1 LSLSERE
8 KKASEEMLVEDLI
21 LKLQTLN
28 PKSKVHFSNELG
40 IWNIDDIDDRWDNH
54 PIDPRIYLE
63 EKTE

>member
-1 LSLSERE
+1 
-8 KKASEEMLVEDLI
+8 MLVEDLI